1 MQGVVDKGLF
11 FNHRLF
17 HTTLEHKSAL
27 YAYAWLCHYTGL
39 AKIRSGSGRKTVE
52 ILRHGKTMPTIKIL
66 EGKTSGKSD
75 IKNPHLCVEG
85 IMKNLY
91 PSSADLG
98 AIGLSLVITWE
109 RMIAELKARKVT
121 DDKFNYKKSDKH
133 VWKFS
138 LLKSASKRFFDTC
151 YGQQRS
157 FPATVRTLIIKLKQ
171 TFKGILQRNE
181 FSSKNVFIATRS
193 KKSTPSLI
201 EALIEVVSTY
211 AVEYEMFDKS
221 PRENGM
227 IDTLALCYHKINSCL
242 VAKYKNDSTP
252 IRQQTL
258 EFWNERLQYTK
269 PVQEL
274 TTPDRI
280 SLKDNIRTVLDKS
293 GSNRPN
299 VVRQLANCGLFED
312 FFRLRFTRYNKE
324 IQTGR
329 RVDLDRFYQNI
340 VYRMDE
346 DRDWVNKQIV
356 NKGVYQQEFLVDQ
369 NILANLKEKSDFW
382 RGGKPTRI
390 IRPISKIHRHL
401 QVALAPQNHISFDQ
415 NVPITI
421 ADEDI
426 EDVHM
431 ASKSPKNS
439 PKKSPKFSFTRL
451 NVPRGVSSIP
461 ARVDLSKKRRTTT
474 TTSFFSSMSAAP
486 ILAVLAG
493 CYFLFV

>member
-1 MQGVVDKGLF
+1 
-11 FNHRLF
+11 
-17 HTTLEHKSAL
+17 
-27 YAYAWLCHYTGL
+27 
-39 AKIRSGSGRKTVE
+39 
-52 ILRHGKTMPTIKIL
+52 
-66 EGKTSGKSD
+66 
-75 IKNPHLCVEG
+75 
-85 IMKNLY
+85 MKNLY

-109 RMIAELKARKVT
+109 RMLAELKAKKVS
-121 DDKFNYKKSDKH
+121 DDKFNYKKADKH

-157 FPATVRTLIIKLKQ
+157 FPAQVRTLIIKLKQ
-171 TFKGILQRNE
+171 TFKGIMQRNE

-193 KKSTPSLI
+193 KKSAPSLI
-201 EALIEVVSTY
+201 EALIEVVSSY
-211 AVEYEMFDKS
+211 AVQYEMFDKS

-227 IDTLALCYHKINSCL
+227 IDTLALCYHQINSCL
-242 VAKYKNDSTP
+242 VAKYRNDSTP
-252 IRQQTL
+252 VRQQTL
-258 EFWNERLQYTK
+258 NFWKDRHSYT
-269 PVQEL
+269 PVAEL
-274 TTPDRI
+274 TTQNKI
-280 SLKDNIRTVLDKS
+280 ALKDNIRIIIDKS

-299 VVRQLANCGLFED
+299 VVRQLANSGLFDE
-312 FFRLRFTRYNKE
+312 FFKLRFTRYNKE
-324 IQTGR
+324 IQSGR
-329 RVDLDRFYQNI
+329 RVDLVRFYPNI
-340 VYRMDE
+340 VYRVDE
-346 DRDWVNKQIV
+346 DRNWINTKII
-356 NKGVYQQEFLVDQ
+356 NKGVYQQEFLVDKK
-369 NILANLKEKSDFW
+369 ILENLKDKSDFW

-390 IRPISKIHRHL
+390 IRPISKIHKHL